1 MKNKVY
7 LTYSGCNRRGLDAQ
21 RLSNYFLKNNYKIV
35 LKPEE
40 ADFIIYII
48 CGATLLAIKEGFS
61 KIKIFQE
68 EYNAEL
74 IVAGCLPEIQP
85 RQLAKIFNGK
95 IITTEDLV
103 KNPDKVDMLFPKIN
117 IKFREIK
124 DTNSVMLTPV
134 ENQNFIKSL
143 QRIIQEIK
151 NTPTMDRKSTFF
163 TLILQIKI
171 FNRLMNHLINNFLN
185 KDSFPYD
192 FLNQDKKFIIR
203 HSWGCTGNCSYC
215 SIKKAVGPHISKSIE
230 SCVNEFKEGISK
242 GHKTFLLSGDDTGA
256 YGVDIDSSFPELLN
270 KIIGLKETQY
280 EIEIKGL
287 NPVWMVKYVDDLE
300 KILKSE
306 RINRIS
312 CPIQSGSSR
321 ILKLMNRYSNVEK
334 IKDVF
339 LRLKKAY
346 PKLKFSTHIILGFP
360 TETMEDLEKTIS
372 FLDDIEFDYI
382 LVFTYV
388 ETPGAKS
395 VMIEPK
401 IPKDVMDKRLKYLKK
416 HLKKEGYHSI
426 FLGGMGAFYK
436 R

>member
-1 MKNKVY
+1 MKKKIY
-7 LTYSGCNRRGLDAQ
+7 LAYSGCNRRGLDSQ
-21 RLSNYFLKNNYKIV
+21 RLSNYFLKNNYKII

-40 ADFIIYII
+40 ADFIIFIT
-48 CGATLLAIKEGFS
+48 CGATLLAIKDCFS

-68 EYNAEL
+68 EYDAEL
-74 IVAGCLPEIQP
+74 IVAGCLPAIQP

-95 IITTEDLV
+95 IIMTEDLV
-103 KNPDKVDMLFPKIN
+103 KNPDKVDMLFPEIN

-124 DTNSVMLTPV
+124 DTNIVMLTPA
-134 ENQNFIKSL
+134 ENQNFIKNF
-143 QRIIQEIK
+143 QRIIQNIK

-163 TLILQIKI
+163 TLILQLQI
-171 FNRLMNHLINNFLN
+171 FHRLINHIINNFFN

-192 FLNQDKKFIIR
+192 LFNKDKKFIIR

-215 SIKKAVGPHISKSIE
+215 GIKKAVGPHINKSIE
-230 SCVNEFKEGISK
+230 SCVNEFKEGISL
-242 GHKTFLLSGDDTGA
+242 GYKTFLLSGDDTGA
-256 YGVDIDSSFPELLN
+256 YGIDNLSSFPELLY
-270 KIIGLKETQY
+270 KIIRLKETQY

-287 NPVWMVKYVDDLE
+287 NPVWMVKYIDDLE

-306 RINRIS
+306 RINKIS
-312 CPIQSGSSR
+312 CPIQSASSR

-334 IKDVF
+334 IKDAF

-372 FLDDIEFDYI
+372 FLDDIEFDYVLI
-382 LVFTYV
+382 FTYV
-388 ETPGAKS
+388 EIPGAKS
-395 VMIEPK
+395 EMIEPK
-401 IPKDVMDKRLKYLKK
+401 IPKDIMEKRLKYLKK
-416 HLKKEGYHSI
+416 HLKKEGYQSI